1 MDNSGYAGY
10 GTWPAAAA
18 TTTSTDS
25 STAVNTQASY
35 ANTTGWQGYEGYD
48 YYNTQNASATTT
60 DVGYNYGANTTWDN
74 AKTDSGMTSTMMSMD
89 NTNINMGMVPMG
101 NSNTASNL
109 EETSTA
115 TSKPSDNSDSL
126 IAKINQR
133 LDIMSKESGQDCQES
148 SFRFESFES
157 YDSRSSMPDR
167 DLYRSGF
174 DYSEG
179 GGGSGGGLP
188 ADTDSSFGSRSSSGA
203 LGNRRDR
210 NRGGRESYGPPNSR
224 GARGQNQQR
233 HQNRGR
239 SGNYYNRNADIP
251 HHRYN
256 MPSSSSERLSARWNE
271 LNYMGPRGMGM
282 GVGGGGNMGSGGP
295 GPNRLPSLFSQA
307 LVPDYHGMHGPP
319 MQGMGMGGGM
329 GGRFPMSNTY
339 GGGRQRNGRNRM
351 RNERDNRSRQQ
362 GGFMFRNE
370 GRKRSRSQTSEPESK
385 HRKADSDVEDSDL
398 DEEDNEDKEETE
410 GAGEDGQK
418 KIVEGENDEEGKKK
432 KLSRKE
438 KSIQRQKERY
448 QDVKDHKRL
457 QFACSLCKFRTMEE
471 DEMQEHLESKLHKEV
486 FKFINT
492 KLPDKTV
499 EFLQEY
505 IVNRNKKVL
514 KRRQEQIEKEGPL
527 PKQDPFKDIG
537 QEHFFRKIEAAHCM
551 ACDKI
556 IPAQFNS
563 MQRHLR
569 SQEHNWKRKGIAD
582 NFKKTSLHVAK
593 SVLNNKHIVK
603 MLEKYLKGED
613 PFTDENLDH
622 DKAEEHTESTAGPE
636 SGASG
641 ERSTEENKEGEEDG
655 APQVPGTES
664 SAGETDKMATVNTEP
679 LSEESPELLKPSDD
693 SEAAVLERTATE
705 EKMEDQDGP
714 EDDEVES
721 VNPTP

>member
-1 MDNSGYAGY
+1 MIVGCREKDRAEHSGGAGGECHAMLASPAHPASSPVRLSIRQSASYSGKNRTREERLGTGCTSTIALLHSLDLAQPPHWTGLSAYPQITSPKNEKITAAHREKSLIHALPSPPDLTLTNSASINSQETAASQLQDACVSDAHASRWCCREKKGY
-10 GTWPAAAA
+10 GTWSAAAA
-18 TTTSTDS
+18 TTTSADS
-25 STAVNTQASY
+25 STAVNT
-35 ANTTGWQGYEGYD
+35 QGYEGYD

-60 DVGYNYGANTTWDN
+60 DVGYNYGTTTTWDN

-133 LDIMSKESGQDCQES
+133 LDIMSKESGQDCQE
-148 SFRFESFES
+148 
-157 YDSRSSMPDR
+157 
-167 DLYRSGF
+167 
-174 DYSEG
+174 
-179 GGGSGGGLP
+179 
-188 ADTDSSFGSRSSSGA
+188 
-203 LGNRRDR
+203 
-210 NRGGRESYGPPNSR
+210 
-224 GARGQNQQR
+224 
-233 HQNRGR
+233 
-239 SGNYYNRNADIP
+239 
-251 HHRYN
+251 
-256 MPSSSSERLSARWNE
+256 
-271 LNYMGPRGMGM
+271 
-282 GVGGGGNMGSGGP
+282 
-295 GPNRLPSLFSQA
+295 
-307 LVPDYHGMHGPP
+307 
-319 MQGMGMGGGM
+319 
-329 GGRFPMSNTY
+329 
-339 GGGRQRNGRNRM
+339 
-351 RNERDNRSRQQ
+351 
-362 GGFMFRNE
+362 
-370 GRKRSRSQTSEPESK
+370 
-385 HRKADSDVEDSDL
+385 
-398 DEEDNEDKEETE
+398 
-410 GAGEDGQK
+410 
-418 KIVEGENDEEGKKK
+418 
-432 KLSRKE
+432 
-438 KSIQRQKERY
+438 
-448 QDVKDHKRL
+448 RL

-636 SGASG
+636 AGASG
-641 ERSTEENKEGEEDG
+641 EKSTEENKEGEEDG

-664 SAGETDKMATVNTEP
+664 SAGDTDKMATENTEP

-693 SEAAVLERTATE
+693 SEAAVLERTAAE